1 MKIDNDEN
9 KMMMMMKPELVIT
22 HPGIGDLHSIADL
35 TLKYH
40 HKLFSTM
47 MLI

>member
-1 MKIDNDEN
+1 MKIGNDEN
-9 KMMMMMKPELVIT
+9 KMMMMKPELVIT

-40 HKLFSTM
+40 HN
-47 MLI
+47 I